1 MVKDAF
7 VNEPELGAGGV
18 IPPDDRDALN
28 AFIEE
33 DGTDG
38 IVPDIPTELKAVS
51 RLRLK
56 SAAQLVQVR
65 DLWLVN
71 RFHFAI
77 QGSLS
82 TNY

>member
-18 IPPDDRDALN
+18 IPPDDRDAWD

-38 IVPDIPTELKAVS
+38 IVPDIPKELKAVS
-51 RLRLK
+51 RD
-56 SAAQLVQVR
+56 SA
-65 DLWLVN
+65 
-71 RFHFAI
+71 
-77 QGSLS
+77 
-82 TNY
+82 